1 MATGYEDR
9 RFQTLVDENLH
20 CVICTEVLRDPVQ
33 CRSNEHHFCRNC
45 ITEHLKHSQNCPTC
59 KDPLTVET
67 LVRPQRFLANTLSNL
82 KISCENSERGCR
94 VVVELGSLTTHVA
107 SCEFNPVPCSNDQC
121 DKIISRRDKEI
132 HESKVCDFRPVECD
146 YCSETVVYKNLMQHT
161 CPQRREIRE
170 MKEEITAL
178 KRQLDTLCTS
188 QDEMR
193 SSLDEMRSSQ
203 DEMRSSQDEM
213 RSSQDEMR
221 SSQDEMRSS
230 QDEMRSSQD
239 EMRSSQDEM
248 RSSQDEM
255 RKMMKTM
262 MSKIEGIVAL
272 SLRSETKPVS
282 TSIHSLQAEIIV
294 AGGCD
299 DKSVEVFNMAS
310 KTWRLLSEMNEC
322 RARASSVSYQGH
334 MIVTGGEVGIWSLDS
349 VEELNL
355 AQHDGHWIKSQFKL
369 PLELQR
375 HVCLVYQNRL
385 LVIGGKAGSNFLHSR
400 VCDSIYEIQLNPPY
414 TSKLLTRMPRSVTF
428 HGSELVNNKIY
439 IFGGSTSV
447 FARDA
452 IDNVL
457 MFDPT
462 SNNFTELQPLPCAVF
477 QMATITLKDNVVV
490 VGGKNKESR
499 VLDTVILYNVTT
511 GSHRMLP
518 SMKKKRYG
526 CTAVIID
533 DNIVVMGGYGDD
545 FKALNS
551 VECYNFDTNTWTEFP
566 AMIKARAF
574 ATAVVKYC

>member
-94 VVVELGSLTTHVA
+94 AVVELGSLITHVA

-121 DKIISRRDKEI
+121 DEIISRRDKEV

-193 SSLDEMRSSQ
+193 SS
-203 DEMRSSQDEM
+203 
-213 RSSQDEMR
+213 
-221 SSQDEMRSS
+221 
-230 QDEMRSSQD
+230 
-239 EMRSSQDEM
+239 
-248 RSSQDEM
+248 QDEM
-255 RKMMKTM
+255 RKMTQTM
-262 MSKIEGIVAL
+262 MSKIDGIVAL
-272 SLRSETKPVS
+272 SSSETS
-282 TSIHSLQAEIIV
+282 SIHNLQAEIVV
-294 AGGCD
+294 AGGFD
-299 DKSVEVFNMAS
+299 DKSVEVFNMATKS
-310 KTWRLLSEMNEC
+310 WRLLSETNEK
-322 RARASSVSYQGH
+322 RIGASSVLYQGH
-334 MIVTGGEVGIWSLDS
+334 MIVTGGHCNVWSLDS

-355 AQHDGHWIKSQFKL
+355 AHHDGHWIKSQFKL
-369 PLELQR
+369 PLKLQD
-375 HVCLVYQNRL
+375 HVCVVYQNRL
-385 LVIGGKAGSNFLHSR
+385 LVIGGITGFNVFDDLPAHDL
-400 VCDSIYEIQLNPPY
+400 IYEIYEIELNPPY
-414 TSKLLTRMPRSVTF
+414 TSKVLTRMPRSVTF
-428 HGSELVNNKIY
+428 HGAELVNNKIY
-439 IFGGSTSV
+439 IFGGSTSQS
-447 FARDA
+447 ARDA
-452 IDNVL
+452 VDNVL
-457 MFDPT
+457 VFDPAT
-462 SNNFTELQPLPCAVF
+462 NNCTELQPLPYAVSE
-477 QMATITLKDNVVV
+477 MATITWKDNVVV
-490 VGGKNKESR
+490 LGGKNKGSR
-499 VLDTVILYNVTT
+499 AVDTVILYNVTT

-518 SMKKKRYG
+518 SMKKKRCG
-526 CTAVIID
+526 CTVVIID
-533 DNIVVMGGYGDD
+533 DNIVVMGGRGDD

-566 AMIKARAF
+566 AMIKARKF
-574 ATAVVKYC
+574 ATAVVKYF

>member
-1 MATGYEDR
+1 M
-9 RFQTLVDENLH
+9 V
-20 CVICTEVLRDPVQ
+20 
-33 CRSNEHHFCRNC
+33 
-45 ITEHLKHSQNCPTC
+45 
-59 KDPLTVET
+59 
-67 LVRPQRFLANTLSNL
+67 
-82 KISCENSERGCR
+82 
-94 VVVELGSLTTHVA
+94 
-107 SCEFNPVPCSNDQC
+107 VPCSNDQC
-121 DKIISRRDKEI
+121 DEIISRRDKEI
-132 HESKVCDFRPVECD
+132 HESKVCDFRSVECD

-193 SSLDEMRSSQ
+193 SS
-203 DEMRSSQDEM
+203 
-213 RSSQDEMR
+213 
-221 SSQDEMRSS
+221 
-230 QDEMRSSQD
+230 QD

-255 RKMMKTM
+255 RKMMQTM
-262 MSKIEGIVAL
+262 MSKIEGNVAL
-272 SLRSETKPVS
+272 SLSSETKPVS
-282 TSIHSLQAEIIV
+282 SSIHNLQAEIVV
-294 AGGCD
+294 AGGERH
-299 DKSVEVFNMAS
+299 KSVEVFNMAT

-322 RARASSVSYQGH
+322 RARASSVLYQGH
-334 MIVTGGEVGIWSLDS
+334 MIVTGGWVGLWSLDS

-385 LVIGGKAGSNFLHSR
+385 LVIGGIAGSDFRDSR
-400 VCDSIYEIQLNPPY
+400 ECDSIYEIQLNPPY

-439 IFGGSTSV
+439 IFGGSTSEFV
-447 FARDA
+447 RDA

-477 QMATITLKDNVVV
+477 EMATITWKDNVVV
-490 VGGKNKESR
+490 LGGMNKESR

-518 SMKKKRYG
+518 SMKMKRYG

-545 FKALNS
+545 SKALNS

-566 AMIKARAF
+566 AMIKARGF
-574 ATAVVKYC
+574 ATAVVKCR

>member
-94 VVVELGSLTTHVA
+94 AVVELGSLITHVA

-121 DKIISRRDKEI
+121 DEIISRRDKEV
-132 HESKVCDFRPVECD
+132 HESKVCDFRLVKCD

-193 SSLDEMRSSQ
+193 SS
-203 DEMRSSQDEM
+203 
-213 RSSQDEMR
+213 
-221 SSQDEMRSS
+221 
-230 QDEMRSSQD
+230 QD

-255 RKMMKTM
+255 RKMMQTM
-262 MSKIEGIVAL
+262 MSKIEGNVAL

-282 TSIHSLQAEIIV
+282 SSIHNWQAEIVV
-294 AGGCD
+294 AGGID
-299 DKSVEVFNMAS
+299 DKSVEVFNMAT
-310 KTWRLLSEMNEC
+310 KTWRLLSETNEC
-322 RARASSVSYQGH
+322 RAGASSVLYQGH
-334 MIVTGGEVGIWSLDS
+334 MIVTGGRVDVWSLDS

-369 PLELQR
+369 PLELR
-375 HVCLVYQNRL
+375 DHVCVVYQNRL
-385 LVIGGKAGSNFLHSR
+385 LVIGGIAIAGFGLLDFH
-400 VCDSIYEIQLNPPY
+400 VCDSIYEIELNPPY
-414 TSKLLTRMPRSVTF
+414 TSKLLTSVPLSVNS
-428 HGSELVNNKIY
+428 HCAELVNNKIY
-439 IFGGSTSV
+439 IFGGSSSL

-457 MFDPT
+457 VFDPT
-462 SNNFTELQPLPCAVF
+462 TNDCTELQPLPFAVCH
-477 QMATITLKDNVVV
+477 MATITWKDNVVV
-490 VGGKNKESR
+490 LGGRNKEHDA
-499 VLDTVILYNVTT
+499 LDTVVLYNVTT

-526 CTAVIID
+526 CTAVIIG
-533 DNIVVMGGYGDD
+533 DNIVVMGGSGDD
-545 FKALNS
+545 FEALNS

-566 AMIKARAF
+566 AMIKARTF

>member
-9 RFQTLVDENLH
+9 RFQTLVDENLY
-20 CVICTEVLRDPVQ
+20 CVICTKVLRDPVQ

-82 KISCENSERGCR
+82 KISCDNSERGCR
-94 VVVELGSLTTHVA
+94 AVVELGRLMTHVA

-193 SSLDEMRSSQ
+193 SS
-203 DEMRSSQDEM
+203 
-213 RSSQDEMR
+213 
-221 SSQDEMRSS
+221 
-230 QDEMRSSQD
+230 
-239 EMRSSQDEM
+239 
-248 RSSQDEM
+248 QDEM
-255 RKMMKTM
+255 RKMMQTM

-272 SLRSETKPVS
+272 SSSETKPIS
-282 TSIHSLQAEIIV
+282 SSIHNLQAEIVV
-294 AGGCD
+294 AGGID
-299 DKSVEVFNMAS
+299 DKSVEVFNMAT
-310 KTWRLLSEMNEC
+310 KTWRLLSNMNEC
-322 RARASSVSYQGH
+322 RALASSVLYQGH
-334 MIVTGGEVGIWSLDS
+334 MIVTGGRVGLGSRDS

-355 AQHDGHWIKSQFKL
+355 AQHDGYWIKSKFKL
-369 PLELQR
+369 PLQLR
-375 HVCLVYQNRL
+375 DHVCLVYQNRL
-385 LVIGGKAGSNFLHSR
+385 LVIGGLTLFASPD
-400 VCDSIYEIQLNPPY
+400 CYWIYEIQLNPPY
-414 TSKLLTRMPRSVTF
+414 TSKLLIRMPRSLRC
-428 HGSELVNNKIY
+428 HGAELVNNKVY
-439 IFGGSTSV
+439 IFGGSTTL
-447 FARDA
+447 FGDDA
-452 IDNVL
+452 IDNIL
-457 MFDPT
+457 MFDPAT
-462 SNNFTELQPLPCAVF
+462 NKCTELQPLPYAVCK
-477 QMATITLKDNVVV
+477 MATITWKDNVVV
-490 VGGKNKESR
+490 LGGVNKEIR
-499 VLDTVILYNVTT
+499 ALDTVVLYNVTT

-518 SMKKKRYG
+518 SMKKKRRG

-533 DNIVVMGGYGDD
+533 DNIVMMGGSGDD
-545 FKALNS
+545 RQALNS
-551 VECYNFDTNTWTEFP
+551 VECYNFDTNIWTEFP
-566 AMIKARAF
+566 AIIKARTF

>member
-45 ITEHLKHSQNCPTC
+45 ITEHLKHSHNCPTC

-94 VVVELGSLTTHVA
+94 AVVELGSLITHVA

-121 DKIISRRDKEI
+121 DEIISRRDKEV
-132 HESKVCDFRPVECD
+132 HESKVCDFRPVKCD

-188 QDEMR
+188 QDEKR
-193 SSLDEMRSSQ
+193 PF
-203 DEMRSSQDEM
+203 QDEM

-255 RKMMKTM
+255 RKMMLTM

-272 SLRSETKPVS
+272 SLRSGTKPVS
-282 TSIHSLQAEIIV
+282 SSIHKLQAEIIV
-294 AGGCD
+294 AGGID
-299 DKSVEVFNMAS
+299 DKSVEVFNMATKS
-310 KTWRLLSEMNEC
+310 WRLLSEMHEC
-322 RARASSVSYQGH
+322 RARASSVLCEGH
-334 MIVTGGEVGIWSLDS
+334 MIVTGGCPNHCFDLWFRDS

-355 AQHDGHWIKSQFKL
+355 AQRDGHWIKLQFKL
-369 PLELQR
+369 PLQLR
-375 HVCLVYQNRL
+375 DHVCVVYQNCL
-385 LVIGGKAGSNFLHSR
+385 LVIGGTTGSSFFGPS
-400 VCDSIYEIQLNPPY
+400 VCNSIYEIKLNPPY
-414 TSKLLTRMPRSVTF
+414 TSKLLTRMPWSARS
-428 HGSELVNNKIY
+428 HGAELVNNKIY
-439 IFGGSTSV
+439 IFGGSRSQL
-447 FARDA
+447 AHAA

-462 SNNFTELQPLPCAVF
+462 SNNCTELQPLPYAVF
-477 QMATITLKDNVVV
+477 DMATITWKDNVAVL
-490 VGGKNKESR
+490 GGMNQESR
-499 VLDTVILYNVTT
+499 ALDTVILYDVTT

-518 SMKKKRYG
+518 SMKRKRYG

-533 DNIVVMGGYGDD
+533 DNIVVMGGSGDD
-545 FKALNS
+545 FEALNS

-566 AMIKARAF
+566 AMIKARKF

>member
-94 VVVELGSLTTHVA
+94 AVVELGSLFTHVA
-107 SCEFNPVPCSNDQC
+107 RCEFNPVPCSNDQC
-121 DKIISRRDKEI
+121 DEIISRRDKEI
-132 HESKVCDFRPVECD
+132 HESKVCDFRPVKCD
-146 YCSETVVYKNLMQHT
+146 YCNETVVYKNFMQHT

-178 KRQLDTLCTS
+178 KRQLDKLCIS

-193 SSLDEMRSSQ
+193 SFQ
-203 DEMRSSQDEM
+203 DEMRSSQGEM
-213 RSSQDEMR
+213 RSSQG
-221 SSQDEMRSS
+221 
-230 QDEMRSSQD
+230 
-239 EMRSSQDEM
+239 
-248 RSSQDEM
+248 EM
-255 RKMMKTM
+255 RKMMQTM

-282 TSIHSLQAEIIV
+282 TSIHNLQAEIIV

-299 DKSVEVFNMAS
+299 DKSVEVFNMAT
-310 KTWRLLSEMNEC
+310 KTWRLLSETNER
-322 RARASSVSYQGH
+322 RARASSVLYQGH
-334 MIVTGGEVGIWSLDS
+334 MIVTGGEVGVWSLDS
-349 VEELNL
+349 IEELSL

-375 HVCLVYQNRL
+375 HVCVVYQNRL
-385 LVIGGKAGSNFLHSR
+385 LVIGGIAGFALFDSR
-400 VCDSIYEIQLNPPY
+400 VEFDSIYEIQLNPPY
-414 TSKLLTRMPRSVTF
+414 TSKLLTRMPRSVRS

-439 IFGGSTSV
+439 IFGGSRSTFWHS
-447 FARDA
+447 

-462 SNNFTELQPLPCAVF
+462 SNNCTELQPLPYAVSD
-477 QMATITLKDNVVV
+477 MATITWKDNVVV
-490 VGGKNKESR
+490 LGGMNKEGR
-499 VLDTVILYNVTT
+499 ALDTVILYNVTT

>member
-20 CVICTEVLRDPVQ
+20 CVICAEVLRDPVQ

-94 VVVELGSLTTHVA
+94 VVVELGSLITHVA

-132 HESKVCDFRPVECD
+132 HESKVCNFRPVECD

-193 SSLDEMRSSQ
+193 SS
-203 DEMRSSQDEM
+203 
-213 RSSQDEMR
+213 
-221 SSQDEMRSS
+221 
-230 QDEMRSSQD
+230 
-239 EMRSSQDEM
+239 
-248 RSSQDEM
+248 QDEM
-255 RKMMKTM
+255 RKMMQTM

-272 SLRSETKPVS
+272 SSSETKPVS
-282 TSIHSLQAEIIV
+282 SSIHNLQAEIVV
-294 AGGCD
+294 AGGCYE
-299 DKSVEVFNMAS
+299 KSVEVFNMAT
-310 KTWRLLSEMNEC
+310 KTWRLLSEMNER
-322 RARASSVSYQGH
+322 RAGASSVLYEGR
-334 MIVTGGEVGIWSLDS
+334 MIVTGGRVGLWSRDS

-355 AQHDGHWIKSQFKL
+355 AQHDGYWIKSKFKL
-369 PLELQR
+369 PLQLR
-375 HVCLVYQNRL
+375 DHVCLVYQNRL
-385 LVIGGKAGSNFLHSR
+385 LVIGGLTLLASTDCYWIN
-400 VCDSIYEIQLNPPY
+400 EIQLNPPY
-414 TSKLLTRMPRSVTF
+414 TSKLLTRMPRSVRS
-428 HGSELVNNKIY
+428 HGAELVNNKIY
-439 IFGGSTSV
+439 IFGGSTSQ
-447 FARDA
+447 FARDT

-462 SNNFTELQPLPCAVF
+462 TNNCTELQPLPFAVCE
-477 QMATITLKDNVVV
+477 MATITWKDNVVV
-490 VGGKNKESR
+490 LGGRNKEN
-499 VLDTVILYNVTT
+499 VALDTVILYNVTT
-511 GSHRMLP
+511 GSNRMLP
-518 SMKKKRYG
+518 SMKTKRYG
-526 CTAVIID
+526 CTAVIIG
-533 DNIVVMGGYGDD
+533 DNIVVMGGYGDG
-545 FKALNS
+545 FEALNS

-566 AMIKARAF
+566 AMIKARE

>member
-9 RFQTLVDENLH
+9 RFQTLAAENLH

-94 VVVELGSLTTHVA
+94 AVVELGSLITHVA
-107 SCEFNPVPCSNDQC
+107 SCKFNPVPCSNDQC
-121 DKIISRRDKEI
+121 DEIISRRDKEI
-132 HESKVCDFRPVECD
+132 HESKVCDFRPVKCD

-170 MKEEITAL
+170 IKDEMTAL
-178 KRQLDTLCTS
+178 KRQLDTLCI
-188 QDEMR
+188 
-193 SSLDEMRSSQ
+193 
-203 DEMRSSQDEM
+203 
-213 RSSQDEMR
+213 
-221 SSQDEMRSS
+221 
-230 QDEMRSSQD
+230 
-239 EMRSSQDEM
+239 
-248 RSSQDEM
+248 SQDEM
-255 RKMMKTM
+255 RKMVQTM

-282 TSIHSLQAEIIV
+282 SSIHNLQAEIVV
-294 AGGCD
+294 AGGRD
-299 DKSVEVFNMAS
+299 GRFYHTSVEVFNMAT

-334 MIVTGGEVGIWSLDS
+334 MILTGGLFDLWSRDS

-355 AQHDGHWIKSQFKL
+355 AQHDGHWIKSKFKL
-369 PLELQR
+369 PLELQD
-375 HVCLVYQNRL
+375 HVCVVYQNRL
-385 LVIGGKAGSNFLHSR
+385 LVIGGSR
-400 VCDSIYEIQLNPPY
+400 GFGTTYNSIYEIQLNPPY
-414 TSKLLTRMPRSVTF
+414 TSKLLTRMPRSVSL
-428 HGSELVNNKIY
+428 HGAELVNNKIY
-439 IFGGSTSV
+439 IFGGFMSQ

-452 IDNVL
+452 IDSVL
-457 MFDPT
+457 VFDPT
-462 SNNFTELQPLPCAVF
+462 TNNCTELQPLPFAVSE
-477 QMATITLKDNVVV
+477 MATITWKDNVVV
-490 VGGKNKESR
+490 LGGMNKEGC

-518 SMKKKRYG
+518 SMKMKRYG
-526 CTAVIID
+526 CTAVTIG
-533 DNIVVMGGYGDD
+533 DNIVVMGGSGDD
-545 FKALNS
+545 FKELNS

-566 AMIKARAF
+566 AMIKARVL

>member
-1 MATGYEDR
+1 M
-9 RFQTLVDENLH
+9 
-20 CVICTEVLRDPVQ
+20 LRDPVQ

-94 VVVELGSLTTHVA
+94 AIVKLGSLITHVA

-121 DKIISRRDKEI
+121 DEIISRRDKEI
-132 HESKVCDFRPVECD
+132 HESKVCDFRPVKCD
-146 YCSETVVYKNLMQHT
+146 YCSETVVYKNLMQHA

-188 QDEMR
+188 QDEK
-193 SSLDEMRSSQ
+193 
-203 DEMRSSQDEM
+203 
-213 RSSQDEMR
+213 
-221 SSQDEMRSS
+221 
-230 QDEMRSSQD
+230 
-239 EMRSSQDEM
+239 RSSQDEM

-255 RKMMKTM
+255 RKMMQTM

-272 SLRSETKPVS
+272 SLRSETRSVS
-282 TSIHSLQAEIIV
+282 SCIHNLRAEIIV

-299 DKSVEVFNMAS
+299 DKSAEVFNMAT
-310 KTWRLLSEMNEC
+310 KTWRLLSEMNE
-322 RARASSVSYQGH
+322 RRTEASSVLYQGH
-334 MIVTGGEVGIWSLDS
+334 VIVTGGEVDLRPLDS

-355 AQHDGHWIKSQFKL
+355 ARHDRHWIKSQFKL
-369 PLELQR
+369 PLELR
-375 HVCLVYQNRL
+375 DHVCVVYQNRL
-385 LVIGGKAGSNFLHSR
+385 LVIGGITEFDFFDLH
-400 VCDSIYEIQLNPPY
+400 VCDSIYEIQPNPPY

-439 IFGGSTSV
+439 IFGGSSSR
-447 FARDA
+447 FGHI

-457 MFDPT
+457 VFDPAT
-462 SNNFTELQPLPCAVF
+462 NNCTELQPLPFAVSE
-477 QMATITLKDNVVV
+477 MATITWKDNVVV
-490 VGGKNKESR
+490 LGGKNKEHDA
-499 VLDTVILYNVTT
+499 LDTVILYNVTT

-518 SMKKKRYG
+518 SMNMKRYG
-526 CTAVIID
+526 CTAVIIGD
-533 DNIVVMGGYGDD
+533 HIVVMGGSDD
-545 FKALNS
+545 DCKTLNS
-551 VECYNFDTNTWTEFP
+551 VECYRFDTNTWTEFP

-574 ATAVVKYC
+574 ATAVVKYCWQYIATRKATCIILVYIEK

>member
-94 VVVELGSLTTHVA
+94 VVVELGSLITHVA

-193 SSLDEMRSSQ
+193 SSQ
-203 DEMRSSQDEM
+203 DEMC
-213 RSSQDEMR
+213 
-221 SSQDEMRSS
+221 
-230 QDEMRSSQD
+230 
-239 EMRSSQDEM
+239 
-248 RSSQDEM
+248 SSQDEM
-255 RKMMKTM
+255 RKMMQTM
-262 MSKIEGIVAL
+262 MSKIEGNVAL
-272 SLRSETKPVS
+272 SLSSETKPVS
-282 TSIHSLQAEIIV
+282 SSIHNLQAEIVV
-294 AGGCD
+294 AGGER
-299 DKSVEVFNMAS
+299 DKSVEVFNMAT
-310 KTWRLLSEMNEC
+310 KTWRLLSEMNKC
-322 RARASSVSYQGH
+322 RPRASSVLYQGH
-334 MIVTGGEVGIWSLDS
+334 MIVTGGQDGWSLGS

-355 AQHDGHWIKSQFKL
+355 AQNGGHWIKLQFKL
-369 PLELQR
+369 PSELR
-375 HVCLVYQNRL
+375 DHVCVVYQNRL
-385 LVIGGKAGSNFLHSR
+385 LVIGGIAGSDLYGSR
-400 VCDSIYEIQLNPPY
+400 VCDSIYEIELNPPY
-414 TSKLLTRMPRSVTF
+414 TSKLLTRMPRSVGC
-428 HGSELVNNKIY
+428 HGAELVNNKIY
-439 IFGGSTSV
+439 IFGGSVSE
-447 FARDA
+447 FWYS

-462 SNNFTELQPLPCAVF
+462 SNNCTELQPLPFAVSE
-477 QMATITLKDNVVV
+477 MATITWKDNVVV
-490 VGGKNKESR
+490 LGGRNKESR

-518 SMKKKRYG
+518 SMKMKRYG

-533 DNIVVMGGYGDD
+533 DNIVVMGGSGDD
-545 FKALNS
+545 RQALNS

-566 AMIKARAF
+566 AMIKARTF

>member
-1 MATGYEDR
+1 MARGYEDR
-9 RFQTLVDENLH
+9 RFQTLVDESLH
-20 CVICTEVLRDPVQ
+20 CIICTEVLRDPVQ

-94 VVVELGSLTTHVA
+94 AVVELGSLITHVA

-121 DKIISRRDKEI
+121 DEIISRRDKEV
-132 HESKVCDFRPVECD
+132 HESKVCDFRPVKCD
-146 YCSETVVYKNLMQHT
+146 YCCETVVYKNLMQHT
-161 CPQRREIRE
+161 CPQLREIRE

-188 QDEMR
+188 QDEKR
-193 SSLDEMRSSQ
+193 PF
-203 DEMRSSQDEM
+203 
-213 RSSQDEMR
+213 
-221 SSQDEMRSS
+221 QDEMRSS

-255 RKMMKTM
+255 RKMMQTM

-272 SLRSETKPVS
+272 SLRSGTKPVS
-282 TSIHSLQAEIIV
+282 SSIHNLQAEIIV
-294 AGGCD
+294 AGGID
-299 DKSVEVFNMAS
+299 DKSVEVFNMATKS
-310 KTWRLLSEMNEC
+310 WRLLSEMNEC
-322 RARASSVSYQGH
+322 RTRASSVLYEGH
-334 MIVTGGEVGIWSLDS
+334 MIVTGGCPFRRFDLWLRDS

-355 AQHDGHWIKSQFKL
+355 AQHDGHWIKLQFKL
-369 PLELQR
+369 PLQFR
-375 HVCLVYQNRL
+375 DHVCVVYQNCL
-385 LVIGGKAGSNFLHSR
+385 FVIGGTAGSSFFGPSVGN
-400 VCDSIYEIQLNPPY
+400 SIYEIKLNPPY
-414 TSKLLTRMPRSVTF
+414 TSKLLTRMPRSVSF
-428 HGSELVNNKIY
+428 HGAELVNNKIY
-439 IFGGSTSV
+439 IFGGSRSQLV
-447 FARDA
+447 RDA
-452 IDNVL
+452 VDYVF

-462 SNNFTELQPLPCAVF
+462 SNNCTELQPLPYAVSD
-477 QMATITLKDNVVV
+477 MATITWKDNVAVL
-490 VGGKNKESR
+490 GGVNQESR
-499 VLDTVILYNVTT
+499 ALDTVILYNVTT

-533 DNIVVMGGYGDD
+533 DNIVVMGGSGDD
-545 FKALNS
+545 RQALNS

-566 AMIKARAF
+566 AMIKARTF
-574 ATAVVKYC
+574 ATAVVNYR

>member
-59 KDPLTVET
+59 KDPLTIGT

-94 VVVELGSLTTHVA
+94 AIVELGSLIAHVA

-121 DKIISRRDKEI
+121 DEIISRRDKEV
-132 HESKVCDFRPVECD
+132 HESKVCDFRPVKCD
-146 YCSETVVYKNLMQHT
+146 HCSETVVYKNLMQHT

-170 MKEEITAL
+170 MKKEITAL
-178 KRQLDTLCTS
+178 KRQVNN
-188 QDEMR
+188 QDEMLR
-193 SSLDEMRSSQ
+193 
-203 DEMRSSQDEM
+203 
-213 RSSQDEMR
+213 
-221 SSQDEMRSS
+221 
-230 QDEMRSSQD
+230 
-239 EMRSSQDEM
+239 
-248 RSSQDEM
+248 
-255 RKMMKTM
+255 MMQAM
-262 MSKIEGIVAL
+262 MSKNEGSTTL
-272 SLRSETKPVS
+272 SQCSESETSSVS
-282 TSIHSLQAEIIV
+282 KSIHNLRAEIIV
-294 AGGCD
+294 AGGRD
-299 DKSVEVFNMAS
+299 DKSVEVFNMAT

-322 RARASSVSYQGH
+322 RIAASSVSYQGH
-334 MIVTGGEVGIWSLDS
+334 MIVTGGQVGLEESLDS

-355 AQHDGHWIKSQFKL
+355 AQQDGHWIKSQFKL
-369 PLELQR
+369 PLQYNR
-375 HVCLVYQNRL
+375 HVCVVYEKRL
-385 LVIGGKAGSNFLHSR
+385 FVTGGSQAGRGSFGRFMARYN
-400 VCDSIYEIQLNPPY
+400 SIHKIELNPPY
-414 TSKLLTRMPRSVTF
+414 PSKLVTRMPRGVYN
-428 HGSELVNNKIY
+428 HGAELVNNKIY
-439 IFGGSTSV
+439 IFGGSTSHYGHS
-447 FARDA
+447 A

-457 MFDPT
+457 IFDPET
-462 SNNFTELQPLPCAVF
+462 NYLAELQPLPYAVS
-477 QMATITLKDNVVV
+477 QIATVSWKDNVVV
-490 VGGKNKESR
+490 VGGMNEGSR
-499 VLDTVILYNVTT
+499 ALDTVILYNVTT

-533 DNIVVMGGYGDD
+533 DNIVVTGGSGDD

-566 AMIKARAF
+566 GMIKARKL